1 MDSPLKH
8 HFDPAERPDCLDVSP
23 ERLNPMTAAQLE
35 RELEAA
41 LEAMTEAEYDPA
53 VIDAYLDALD
63 RKAPMPDHTDA
74 GTAYAGFQ
82 ARVQRAAGQVSG
94 RRASR
99 RSRVRL
105 RTLPGR
111 RGGGPADHVSVQLHG
126 RGPGVRRGCVRRHRP
141 LDGQRVQLRRA
152 ARGGC
157 VRLCPGRRPAAQDS
171 QTDRR
176 DVPEEYHEI
185 YNKLK
190 GVGCSTIHV
199 SSLHSRRF
207 PSN

>member
-82 ARVQRAAGQVSG
+82 ARVTAG
-94 RRASR
+94 RRTGLRQA
-99 RSRVRL
+99 RL
-105 RTLPGR
+105 PAEQGPPAHTAPGR

-157 VRLCPGRRPAAQDS
+157 VRLCPGRRPGGAGQS
-171 QTDRR
+171 NRQ
-176 DVPEEYHEI
+176 E
-185 YNKLK
+185 
-190 GVGCSTIHV
+190 GCPGRI
-199 SSLHSRRF
+199 SR
-207 PSN
+207 NI

>member
-8 HFDPAERPDCLDVSP
+8 HFESAERPDCLDVSP

-74 GTAYAGFQ
+74 RTAYAGFQ

-94 RRASR
+94 RRA
-99 RSRVRL
+99 
-105 RTLPGR
+105 
-111 RGGGPADHVSVQLHG
+111 
-126 RGPGVRRGCVRRHRP
+126 
-141 LDGQRVQLRRA
+141 

-157 VRLCPGRRPAAQDS
+157 VRLCPDRRPGGAGQS
-171 QTDRR
+171 NRQ
-176 DVPEEYHEI
+176 E
-185 YNKLK
+185 
-190 GVGCSTIHV
+190 GCPGRI
-199 SSLHSRRF
+199 SR
-207 PSN
+207 NI

>member
-63 RKAPMPDHTDA
+63 RKAHTA
-74 GTAYAGFQ
+74 
-82 ARVQRAAGQVSG
+82 
-94 RRASR
+94 
-99 RSRVRL
+99 
-105 RTLPGR
+105 PGR

-157 VRLCPGRRPAAQDS
+157 VRLCPGRRPGGAGQS
-171 QTDRR
+171 NRQ
-176 DVPEEYHEI
+176 E
-185 YNKLK
+185 
-190 GVGCSTIHV
+190 GCPGRI
-199 SSLHSRRF
+199 SR
-207 PSN
+207 NI

>member
-63 RKAPMPDHTDA
+63 RKAPMPDHPRLPA
-74 GTAYAGFQ
+74 EQGPPAHTA
-82 ARVQRAAGQVSG
+82 
-94 RRASR
+94 
-99 RSRVRL
+99 
-105 RTLPGR
+105 PGR

-157 VRLCPGRRPAAQDS
+157 VRLCPDRRPGGAGQS
-171 QTDRR
+171 NRQ
-176 DVPEEYHEI
+176 E
-185 YNKLK
+185 
-190 GVGCSTIHV
+190 GCPGRI
-199 SSLHSRRF
+199 SR
-207 PSN
+207 NI

>member
-53 VIDAYLDALD
+53 VIDAYRRD
-63 RKAPMPDHTDA
+63 RLCRVPGQ
-74 GTAYAGFQ
+74 GTAGRRTGLRQ
-82 ARVQRAAGQVSG
+82 ARLPAEQGPPAHTA
-94 RRASR
+94 
-99 RSRVRL
+99 
-105 RTLPGR
+105 PGR

-157 VRLCPGRRPAAQDS
+157 VRLCPDRRPGGAGQS
-171 QTDRR
+171 NRQ
-176 DVPEEYHEI
+176 E
-185 YNKLK
+185 
-190 GVGCSTIHV
+190 GCPGRI
-199 SSLHSRRF
+199 SR
-207 PSN
+207 NI